1 MKEPAATE
9 KNREPEKV
17 EELKLNPDESI
28 ELVTQLQKLCESEIK
43 NIKNK
48 EGEFEAVRNE
58 ESNLSVNS
66 EDLNNIMTQGQI
78 LSSTPN
84 DQKCKQTTH

>member
-43 NIKNK
+43 NVKNK
-48 EGEFEAVRNE
+48 EGEFEAVRND

-66 EDLNNIMTQGQI
+66 EDLNNIMTQG
-78 LSSTPN
+78 
-84 DQKCKQTTH
+84 